1 MKYIFV
7 GGCSIYSTADEVYLR
22 SQKVYIGRE
31 NEQIVP
37 KKGETLNTE
46 LRILALIR
54 IGIKDSSKIAAL
66 LFYSP
71 QTIYN
76 TRSAVKNKAIARED
90 FESQMEGLC
99 SFI

>member
-1 MKYIFV
+1 MKYISV
-7 GGCSIYSTADEVYLR
+7 GSCSIYSTADEVYLR

-76 TRSAVKNKAIARED
+76 DRSAVKNKAIARED
-90 FESQMEGLC
+90 FERQMEGLC